1 MLEGYKTQFIGNSIQ
16 FVVLDENG
24 LVLESDNTC
33 IPFETGDS
41 LKEFHPFF
49 ESLDAIAPEAK
60 SEVTFNCVHLAS
72 GGKEWITDLVLRKE
86 DDALL
91 LVIYD
96 LTQHYNEYQSVAQAR
111 NESIIQEQLIA
122 LKNIELEERE
132 RFKNQFIRNFSH
144 EIRNPLTSIMSLTQ
158 VLGQTDLNSEQHQM
172 VQYLTQSNTQLRLML
187 EDILS
192 ISMISSGKLQ
202 LVEKEFNLIKLLDL
216 LIFTYTT
223 KAKEAG
229 LEFTSKV
236 DKRLPQ
242 LVKSDRL
249 RIYQVLTNILDNALK
264 YTESGQ
270 IEFSVQLNQKRAN
283 KANVRFEISDTGR
296 GIPDDKIESIFA
308 SFSQIQEADREKGSG
323 LGLSIVKGLLTLM
336 DSDIR
341 VTSVVDQ
348 GTRFFFDLNLEYPLP
363 SAKYGTEKKDQA
375 LDSFMRKNLKKD
387 KYKLLL
393 VEDDVMIQTV
403 VFKFLSGTDR
413 FFIELV
419 SDGAKVMEEI
429 VNTQY
434 DLIIMDINI
443 PNISGDQIARL
454 IRDFPF
460 KGIKDI
466 PIIGV
471 TGTVYEEDLTAYK
484 AAGMNTIIAKPFAQ
498 EELLKSVFKYLR

>member
-1 MLEGYKTQFIGNSIQ
+1 MLEEYKTQFIGNSIQ
-16 FVVLDENG
+16 FVVLDEKG
-24 LVLESDNTC
+24 QVRESDNTC
-33 IPFETGDS
+33 IPLKTGDS
-41 LKEFHPFF
+41 LKDFHPFF
-49 ESLDAIAPEAK
+49 ESLEAIAPEVK
-60 SEVTFNCVHLAS
+60 NEITFNCIHLES
-72 GGKEWITDLVLRKE
+72 EGKELITDLVLRRE
-86 DDALL
+86 DNALL

-122 LKNIELEERE
+122 LKNSELKERE
-132 RFKNQFIRNFSH
+132 RFKDQFIRNFSH

-158 VLGQTDLNSEQHQM
+158 VLSQTDLNAEQEQM
-172 VQYLTQSNTQLRLML
+172 VQYLTQSNAQLRLLL

-192 ISMISSGKLQ
+192 ISMISSGKL
-202 LVEKEFNLIKLLDL
+202 LLAEKEFNLIKLLDL
-216 LIFTYTT
+216 LTFTYTT

-229 LEFTSKV
+229 LEFVAKID
-236 DKRLPQ
+236 DKLPQ
-242 LVKSDRL
+242 IVVSDRL
-249 RIYQVLTNILDNALK
+249 RLYQVLTNLLDNAIK
-264 YTESGQ
+264 YTETGKV
-270 IEFSVQLNQKRAN
+270 ELSVQLNQKRAN
-283 KANVRFEISDTGR
+283 KANIRFEISDTGR
-296 GIPDDKIESIFA
+296 GIPEEQLESIFK
-308 SFSQIQEADREKGSG
+308 SFTQIYDSDKEKGSG
-323 LGLSIVKGLLTLM
+323 LGLSIVEGLLELM
-336 DSDIR
+336 DSEIR
-341 VTSVVDQ
+341 VTSVIDK
-348 GTRFFFDLNLEYPLP
+348 GTKFFFDLNLKYPLP
-363 SAKYGTEKKDQA
+363 SSQSLDKKDEA
-375 LDSFMRKNLKKD
+375 LDAVVRKNLKKD

-413 FFIELV
+413 FYIEIV
-419 SDGAKVMEEI
+419 SDGAKVMEEV

-471 TGTVYEEDLTAYK
+471 TGTLYDEDIATYK
-484 AAGMNTIIAKPFAQ
+484 AAGMNAIIPKPFAQ

>member
-1 MLEGYKTQFIGNSIQ
+1 MLEKYKTQFIGNSIQ
-16 FVVLDENG
+16 FVVLDEKG
-24 LVLESDNTC
+24 LVRESDNTC
-33 IPFETGDS
+33 IPLKTGDS

-49 ESLDAIAPEAK
+49 ESLEAIAPEANN
-60 SEVTFNCVHLAS
+60 EITFNCIHLES
-72 GGKEWITDLVLRKE
+72 EEKELITDLVLRRE
-86 DDALL
+86 DNALL

-132 RFKNQFIRNFSH
+132 RFKDQFIRNFSH

-158 VLGQTDLNSEQHQM
+158 VLSQTDLTAEQEQM
-172 VQYLTQSNTQLRLML
+172 VQYLNQSNAQLRLLL

-202 LVEKEFNLIKLLDL
+202 LVDKEFNLIKLLNL
-216 LIFTYTT
+216 LTFTYNT

-229 LEFTSKV
+229 LEFVAKI
-236 DKRLPQ
+236 DEKLPQ
-242 LVKSDRL
+242 IVASDRL
-249 RIYQVLTNILDNALK
+249 RIYQIITNILDNAIK
-264 YTESGQ
+264 YTETGQ

-283 KANVRFEISDTGR
+283 KANIRFEISDTGR
-296 GIPDDKIESIFA
+296 GIPAAQLESIFT
-308 SFSQIQEADREKGSG
+308 SFTQVYDTDKEQGSG
-323 LGLSIVKGLLTLM
+323 LGLSIVKGLLKLM
-336 DSDIR
+336 DSEIQ
-341 VTSVVDQ
+341 VTSEMDQ
-348 GTRFFFDLNLEYPLP
+348 GTRFFFDLNLKYPLP
-363 SAKYGTEKKDQA
+363 SSQRADKKDEI
-375 LDSFMRKNLKKD
+375 LDTVVRKNLKKD

-413 FFIELV
+413 FFIEIV
-419 SDGAKVMEEI
+419 SDGAKVMEEV

-471 TGTVYEEDLTAYK
+471 TGTLYDEDIAAYK
-484 AAGMNTIIAKPFAQ
+484 AAGMNAIIPKPFAQ
-498 EELLKSVFKYLR
+498 EELLKVVFRYLK